1 MLQMPGNEIV
11 TCRYYYEHVNMK
23 HRCRLHGGHGGDH
36 PGRLPHGQKIVGA
49 MPWSRPH
56 RNFVIF
62 WNSKMFSSL

>member
-36 PGRLPHGQKIVGA
+36 PGQLPHGQKIVGA
-49 MPWSRPH
+49 MP
-56 RNFVIF
+56 
-62 WNSKMFSSL
+62 